1 MTFDGSGLSS
11 GVYICRLRVRSSES
25 AVGRIPSD
33 TVGDDFL
40 ALRML
45 LVR

>member
-11 GVYICRLRVRSSES
+11 GVYFCRLRVRSTVS
-25 AVGRIPSD
+25 AVGRTPSD
-33 TVGDDFL
+33 TVGGVFL